1 MYKSADC
8 DQQQISFFHFN
19 PSCGMTLDKE
29 NEWIKNANRL
39 PWKASF
45 KLAVEEIERENG
57 QTKEK

>member
-1 MYKSADC
+1 MK
-8 DQQQISFFHFN
+8 QN
-19 PSCGMTLDKE
+19 PLNMMPNNE